1 MCDGG
6 GSHSCDSGIL
16 IAETSNSLSDSS
28 KSGGGFKPTRE
39 PTREQRVI
47 SAVVIAVVGGL
58 FVLVSI
64 LGHFFL

>member
-39 PTREQRVI
+39 QRVI